1 MANDWG
7 RPFTPEELE
16 KLAAKPA
23 GNELHYTGPNLAF
36 QVPPTDPAPVS
47 DWGKPVNSVGSY
59 YAPDG
64 TLMNADGTR
73 SVFDDVDAGPDGDP
87 MQGRKA
93 WSLPDINGDEWPTK
107 PTLHDNPICYA
118 WHPESGCGII
128 FSDRDAL
135 NEALEAEPLLVEMTK
150 EEYDEAN
157 KVHAADWPEP
167 LPHSELNPDAGVT
180 GRGMFNPAKDSP
192 ATAAQ
197 MAALFATKGTPEQQR
212 EALAWAQGADVKTA
226 PVETY
231 SEADGPWYV
240 VYFGPVLYTVL
251 AGPYDTQD
259 DAAARLDIVW
269 GQFEHDAAY
278 DFTFPVRE
286 RSGLRAATVRT
297 VYNLKG
303 AYGKQ

>member
-150 EEYDEAN
+150 KEYDEAT
-157 KVHAADWPEP
+157 KVHAAGWPEP
-167 LPHSELNPDAGVT
+167 LTPDE
-180 GRGMFNPAKDSP
+180 PEHPDC
-192 ATAAQ
+192 TAPYA
-197 MAALFATKGTPEQQR
+197 ER
-212 EALAWAQGADVKTA
+212 TA

-251 AGPYDTQD
+251 AGPYETEE
-259 DAAARLDIVW
+259 AAAGRLDIVW

>member
-1 MANDWG
+1 MTNDWG

-16 KLAAKPA
+16 KLAAEKA
-23 GNELHYTGPNLAF
+23 E
-36 QVPPTDPAPVS
+36 PV
-47 DWGKPVNSVGSY
+47 
-59 YAPDG
+59 
-64 TLMNADGTR
+64 
-73 SVFDDVDAGPDGDP
+73 
-87 MQGRKA
+87 
-93 WSLPDINGDEWPTK
+93 IK
-107 PTLHDNPICYA
+107 PTLPAYIQQVGRAVRSAPDIPPVIVDVAESWTLKPAQSNPWPEPVKPTMHDNPTCYA

-135 NEALEAEPLLVEMTK
+135 NQALEAEPLLVEMTK
-150 EEYDEAN
+150 EEYDEAT
-157 KVHAADWPEP
+157 KVRAADWGSEPAFVGGTMTGRKDWSIPDINGDAWPTHPDQLSPMTVEQQEPEP
-167 LPHSELNPDAGVT
+167 
-180 GRGMFNPAKDSP
+180 R
-192 ATAAQ
+192 
-197 MAALFATKGTPEQQR
+197 
-212 EALAWAQGADVKTA
+212 TA

-251 AGPYDTQD
+251 AGPYETEE
-259 DAAARLDIVW
+259 AAAGRLDTVW